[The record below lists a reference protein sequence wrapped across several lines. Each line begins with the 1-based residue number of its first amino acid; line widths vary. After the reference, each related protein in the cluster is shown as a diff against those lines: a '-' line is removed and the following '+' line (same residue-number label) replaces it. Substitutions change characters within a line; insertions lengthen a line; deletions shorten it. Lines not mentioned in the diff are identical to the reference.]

1 MIEPRS
7 RKTWVTTIL
16 ETDDWLELA
25 DDNIDEGNVF
35 RSKVE
40 LVGEVTLCCGREG
53 ENVAVREDPPPPL
66 LPPPPPAWVAV
77 VEAAA
82 EDAKFELEN
91 GVVVRERGEDSSWL
105 V

>member
-1 MIEPRS
+1 M
-7 RKTWVTTIL
+7 TTIL
-16 ETDDWLELA
+16 ETDDWLEPV
-25 DDNIDEGNVF
+25 DDNVDEEKVF
-35 RSKVE
+35 RSKAE
-40 LVGEVTLCCGREG
+40 LVGDVTLCCGKDG

-66 LPPPPPAWVAV
+66 LPPPPPAWFAV

-91 GVVVRERGEDSSWL
+91 GVVVRERGEESSWP